1 MYGSKQLSLASQRGV
16 SVSGLI
22 VFLGVALLL
31 AMLGLKVIP
40 YYIEFNAVKAAMS
53 SARASGGTVAEL
65 RAAFDRSADVNS
77 IKVITGR
84 DLIIAKVGNQNEIAV
99 DYEPRIDLFKNI
111 ALMIHFTHTTDPS
124 GKMPEKVEAKP
135 E

>member
-22 VFLGVALLL
+22 VFFAIALVL

-40 YYIEFNAVKAAMS
+40 YYIEYNAVKAAMS
-53 SARASGGTVAEL
+53 SARANGGTVAEI
-65 RAAFDRSADVNS
+65 RSAFDRSADINS

-84 DLIIAKVGNQNEIAV
+84 DLMITKVGNQNEIAV
-99 DYEPRIDLFKNI
+99 DYEPRIALSKNI

>member
-22 VFLGVALLL
+22 VFFALALAV

-40 YYIEFNAVKAAMS
+40 YYIEFNGIKAAMT
-53 SARASGGTVAEL
+53 SARSTGGTVAEI
-65 RAAFDRSADVNS
+65 RNAFDKSAEVNS
-77 IKVITGR
+77 ITIIKGR
-84 DLIIAKVGNQNEIAV
+84 DLIINKVGNQNEIAV
-99 DYEPRIDLFKNI
+99 DYEPRIPLAKNI